1 MEKVNEMIQNYL
13 NERALRKKDL
23 IRLKERI
30 KTDSNDYW
38 EKMTVV
44 DIIEIK
50 GNKVKL
56 QSIDGDTATVDIK
69 KLKYENV

>member
-13 NERALRKKDL
+13 NERALRKKDS